1 MYNTSSITTALYH
14 GIGDTKMES
23 YTYQNQNR
31 NQNRNQNPN
40 QNYTRCTRYRHF
52 SLTTSQSLSL
62 PSLSRLPSRDKT
74 CSQKHTTDSSLL
86 FTRRRRLRLGALV
99 FKAATK
105 ADSCHSLRVVYVSER
120 RETLHVSA
128 LGERSRRRRRRM
140 KRRQKRSERTT
151 TTKKKAPCFK
161 VSTNLPSTGVITNAK
176 AT

>member
-1 MYNTSSITTALYH
+1 
-14 GIGDTKMES
+14 MES
-23 YTYQNQNR
+23 YAYQNH
-31 NQNRNQNPN
+31 NRNQNPN

-62 PSLSRLPSRDKT
+62 SSFYLDSPLTIKT

-99 FKAATK
+99 LKAATK
-105 ADSCHSLRVVYVSER
+105 ADSCHSLRVLYVSER
-120 RETLHVSA
+120 RERLHVSA
-128 LGERSRRRRRRM
+128 VGGNQSRRRRRRM
-140 KRRQKRSERTT
+140 KRQQKRSERTT
-151 TTKKKAPCFK
+151 TTKKKALCFK

>member
-1 MYNTSSITTALYH
+1 
-14 GIGDTKMES
+14 MES

-62 PSLSRLPSRDKT
+62 PSFYLDSPLAIKHARRNTPPPPLFSSRVDDDFDSAHSSSKQQ
-74 CSQKHTTDSSLL
+74 QK
-86 FTRRRRLRLGALV
+86 RIRG
-99 FKAATK
+99 
-105 ADSCHSLRVVYVSER
+105 HSLRVVYVSER

-128 LGERSRRRRRRM
+128 LGGNQSRRRRRRM

>member
-1 MYNTSSITTALYH
+1 
-14 GIGDTKMES
+14 MES
-23 YTYQNQNR
+23 YTLYQNQNR
-31 NQNRNQNPN
+31 NQNCN
-40 QNYTRCTRYRHF
+40 QNYTRSTRYRDIGIFRLPHHKASH
-52 SLTTSQSLSL
+52 SLI
-62 PSLSRLPSRDKT
+62 LSRLPSHDKT

-99 FKAATK
+99 FEAATN

-128 LGERSRRRRRRM
+128 LGGNQSRRRRRRM
-140 KRRQKRSERTT
+140 KRQQKRSERTT
-151 TTKKKAPCFK
+151 PTEKKAPCFK